1 MNVFLYRQ
9 PSMQIFPVSLSFHS
23 VEKLQLCT
31 SQRVAQGATYR
42 EAKWL
47 SCDDSAEGNPHHHP
61 PPPPPRILS
70 FRPRIS
76 ATRVLLTLQDQ
87 ANFKKGGVSTVTVS
101 DGNC

>member
-1 MNVFLYRQ
+1 
-9 PSMQIFPVSLSFHS
+9 MQIFPVSLSFHS

-61 PPPPPRILS
+61 PPPPPAFYLS
-70 FRPRIS
+70 DLEYQPHASSWPYRTKPIS
-76 ATRVLLTLQDQ
+76 
-87 ANFKKGGVSTVTVS
+87 KKEV
-101 DGNC
+101 CQQ